1 MKCCFPLFAI
11 VWLIGVSAFSEDW
24 PPLPDQNGA
33 VEIPAQEWPLRPG
46 ARAVR
51 VLVHFPG
58 GKLAS
63 VNEQTGLMLTLHNW
77 GGTDCV
83 GTASPTVLAE
93 KLNVI
98 ALCVNYLQ
106 SGPKDSIEGSEP
118 YDFGYLQSLD
128 ALRALWWLD
137 HGLKGRGVKI
147 ATGRVFA
154 TGGSG
159 GGNVAL
165 MCNKLAPRTFACV
178 IDLCGMKKL
187 SDDIAFKLP
196 GGSDLDARYSRD
208 PKSPNFLSL
217 DRQELHFI
225 GNPDH
230 LATMKSLGSATRIVT
245 VHGVDDTTCPYAD
258 AVEMV
263 DWMRRAG
270 LSVEPHFIDKSR
282 IDGKVFTSTGHAL
295 GNRTEIVLQL
305 GAKWLSPS
313 ESEQRERMES
323 SDFERREVIRYR
335 TSNGAFEIDYSAGFP
350 VGRFVANETVPE
362 YPSHQDLSIV
372 FDAAGSQREIKTLA
386 DWVKRREHIV
396 RHFQRVTG
404 PLPSPLRRVPL
415 DVQVLEETKLG
426 TLTRRKLSFQS
437 DPTDRVTAYLF
448 LPREPRRAA
457 VLCLQQTTD
466 AGKDEPAGVRGDPNL
481 KYALELA
488 ERGYVTLAPDYPSF
502 GEHSYDF
509 DRKHGY
515 VSGTMKAIWDNIRAV
530 DLLETLPEVDTK
542 RIGCIGHSLG
552 GHNAIFTAVFEPRL
566 TAIVSS
572 CGFSSMQKDDLPSWT
587 GPRYMP
593 LIASEF
599 QNDPQRLPF
608 DFHEL
613 IAALAPRAF
622 FASAATMDSDFD
634 VSGVKDVLAAAR
646 PIFELHGQ
654 ADDLVGHY
662 PEAGHSFP
670 DESRMRAYEFLDRVL
685 KPRQ

>member
-1 MKCCFPLFAI
+1 M
-11 VWLIGVSAFSEDW
+11 
-24 PPLPDQNGA
+24 
-33 VEIPAQEWPLRPG
+33 
-46 ARAVR
+46 
-51 VLVHFPG
+51 
-58 GKLAS
+58 
-63 VNEQTGLMLTLHNW
+63 
-77 GGTDCV
+77 
-83 GTASPTVLAE
+83 
-93 KLNVI
+93 
-98 ALCVNYLQ
+98 
-106 SGPKDSIEGSEP
+106 
-118 YDFGYLQSLD
+118 
-128 ALRALWWLD
+128 
-137 HGLKGRGVKI
+137 
-147 ATGRVFA
+147 
-154 TGGSG
+154 
-159 GGNVAL
+159 
-165 MCNKLAPRTFACV
+165 
-178 IDLCGMKKL
+178 
-187 SDDIAFKLP
+187 
-196 GGSDLDARYSRD
+196 
-208 PKSPNFLSL
+208 
-217 DRQELHFI
+217 
-225 GNPDH
+225 
-230 LATMKSLGSATRIVT
+230 
-245 VHGVDDTTCPYAD
+245 
-258 AVEMV
+258 
-263 DWMRRAG
+263 
-270 LSVEPHFIDKSR
+270 
-282 IDGKVFTSTGHAL
+282 
-295 GNRTEIVLQL
+295 
-305 GAKWLSPS
+305 
-313 ESEQRERMES
+313 
-323 SDFERREVIRYR
+323 
-335 TSNGAFEIDYSAGFP
+335 
-350 VGRFVANETVPE
+350 PE

-415 DVQVLEETKLG
+415 DVQVLEETKLS

-509 DRKHGY
+509 APKHGY

-634 VSGVKDVLAAAR
+634 VSGVKDVVAAAR

-670 DESRMRAYEFLDRVL
+670 DESRKRAYEFLDRVL
-685 KPRQ
+685 KPLQ